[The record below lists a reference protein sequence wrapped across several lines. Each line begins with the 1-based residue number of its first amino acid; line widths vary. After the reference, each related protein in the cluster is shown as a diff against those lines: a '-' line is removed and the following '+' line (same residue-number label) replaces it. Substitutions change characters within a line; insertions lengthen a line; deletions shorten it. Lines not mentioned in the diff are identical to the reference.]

1 MRTTAPITAHVQVS
15 ILAGLVC
22 WAALVGAQGLTISIL
37 FDVDAGLPRYSNPIF
52 WALSSIRLGIAAAP
66 VLAILVWPDRH
77 RLAEAWQRQR
87 MGHDLQRPLA
97 VNLALFAL
105 VATAAIG
112 LSRSV
117 QPGVGLSWG
126 LMAGFGLLLGL
137 HLLSLFAILMPL
149 GGWARLIRDW
159 RWPLLSSLAAAV
171 AMLLLAEASLLL
183 WPALSQAT
191 LGLSSLILG
200 LYESDVTVDA
210 AAQSIRIGRFTVIVS
225 EACSGYEG
233 LALVSVFVSV
243 QLALLRHRLR
253 FPAAFLLYPIGLGSI
268 WLFNSVRIAALTSIG
283 AHISPQMAVMGFHS
297 QAGWIAFLLVAVMLM
312 GLPGW
317 MGLLKPDPAT
327 VPHGNSPAAPTADH
341 TTAYLAPFIGLM
353 LGSIA
358 MSAAVPHDRPL
369 YILKALMVAVALWL
383 WRHSLSEWRP
393 RLAVEPLAVGML
405 VGFAWIATDPAVGS
419 GSALATWL
427 AEIGPMAAAAWLLIR
442 GIGTVLLVPAAEEIA
457 FRGYVYRR
465 MIAPNFMRVAPT
477 HLSLAALVV
486 SSVVF
491 GVLHDRWLS
500 ATLAGAV
507 FAVVLIRSGR
517 PGDAIVCHA
526 TANALI
532 FAWALGFGQWSL
544 L

>member
-1 MRTTAPITAHVQVS
+1 MRTTASTKAHWHVS
-15 ILAGLVC
+15 VLTGLVC
-22 WAALVGAQGLTISIL
+22 WTALVGAQGLTISLL
-37 FDVDAGLPRYSNPIF
+37 FDVDAGLPRYGNPIF
-52 WALSSIRLGIAAAP
+52 WALSSIRLAIAATP

-77 RLAEAWQRQR
+77 HLAEAWQRQR
-87 MGHDLQRPLA
+87 LGHDLPRALA
-97 VNLALFAL
+97 VNLGLFAL
-105 VATAAIG
+105 VAAASLG
-112 LSRSV
+112 LSRTA
-117 QPGVGLSWG
+117 QHGPGLPWG
-126 LMAGFGLLLGL
+126 LMAAYGLLLAL
-137 HLLSLFAILMPL
+137 HLLSLLAVLMPL
-149 GGWARLIRDW
+149 GGLVRLIRDW
-159 RWPLLSSLAAAV
+159 RRPLLSSLAAAV

-183 WPALSQAT
+183 WPLMSQAT

-200 LYESDVTVDA
+200 LYETDVTVDA

-233 LALVSVFVSV
+233 LALVTVFVTV

-253 FPAAFLLYPIGLGSI
+253 FPAALLLFPIGLGAI

-283 AHISPQMAVMGFHS
+283 AHVSPQMAVMGFHS

-317 MGLLKPDPAT
+317 MGLLKPVPAT
-327 VPHGNSPAAPTADH
+327 QLHDSPAAHKANLP
-341 TTAYLAPFIGLM
+341 TTAYLAPFIALM

-358 MSAAVPHDRPL
+358 MSAAVPHERPV

-383 WRHSLSEWRP
+383 WRRGLSEWWP
-393 RLAVEPLAVGML
+393 RFAVEPLAVGAL
-405 VGFAWIATDPAVGS
+405 VGLAWIATDPAPDS

-427 AEIGPMAAAAWLLIR
+427 AEIGPLAAAAWLLVR
-442 GIGTVLLVPAAEEIA
+442 GIGTVILVPAAEEIA

-465 MIAPNFMRVAPT
+465 MIAADFTRVAPT

-486 SSVVF
+486 SSIVF
-491 GVLHDRWLS
+491 GLLHERWLA

-532 FAWALGFGQWSL
+532 FAWALSFGQWSL